1 MIHCLNPQLKLKNGH
16 IKDDDKRSK
25 ADYQMLDE
33 RNFKKADGFY
43 RRLGNDTVVSDSTY
57 SVSARGDLFN
67 KDKRF
72 VEYSTGLE

>member
-1 MIHCLNPQLKLKNGH
+1 
-16 IKDDDKRSK
+16 
-25 ADYQMLDE
+25 MLDE
-33 RNFKKADGFY
+33 RNYKKADGFY